1 MFKINCQLT
10 EIEGK
15 FFNLMKGIYEKL
27 REDIILKK
35 IGDKVRMSILIT
47 PIQHYT
53 KSSAQG
59 IKKEKR
65 NKRHEERKEVKLF
78 ADKIIA
84 YIKNPRNNY

>member
-27 REDIILKK
+27 REDIILK
-35 IGDKVRMSILIT
+35 IGNKVRMSILIT

-59 IKKEKR
+59 NKKENR

-78 ADKIIA
+78 ADNIIT
-84 YIKNPRNNY
+84 YIKKP